1 MLTTA
6 KAASSL
12 GRVPRAVATLI
23 SDASYLSPAEQSADL
38 ALDFD
43 KYMIGH
49 EARALILQKPC
60 APSRRADR
68 GLIGV
73 ESIDLFWLQV

>member
-23 SDASYLSPAEQSADL
+23 SDASYLRPAEQSADL

-43 KYMIGH
+43 KFMIGT
-49 EARALILQKPC
+49 RPAL
-60 APSRRADR
+60 
-68 GLIGV
+68 
-73 ESIDLFWLQV
+73 

>member
-1 MLTTA
+1 LFLRAYVLTTA

-23 SDASYLSPAEQSADL
+23 SDARYLNPAEQPADL

-43 KYMIGH
+43 KYMIGT
-49 EARALILQKPC
+49 RPAL
-60 APSRRADR
+60 
-68 GLIGV
+68 
-73 ESIDLFWLQV
+73 